1 MPLRELFLRI
11 DALKNHE
18 PRFELIKASPELV
31 AVASR
36 WVNALKNKERGA
48 LTNLFSTSEH
58 ISYIGS
64 SLDEFWSGKMLRDG
78 YADHADEVPDFT
90 IKNFEVEAFESNNF
104 GWASWIG
111 ELHFHESGNVS
122 IERFTWVFILEDGT
136 WKIAHVHVSNPT
148 SNFDKLGIEHRA
160 FDGLIQA
167 AKEGY
172 NHITGEGTATVMFTD
187 IADSSSIAQSA
198 GDRAW
203 TVAINKHLEAVSE
216 VIEENGGN
224 IVKTLGDGT
233 MSTFSTARNAMIA
246 AKTLQNLEAEEIDTF
261 VLKVRI
267 GIHTGDVIQSNGD
280 FFGTVVNKA
289 ARIASSANPGQILVS
304 NATRGM
310 VEGSVEFKFES
321 PITVA
326 LRGIEGNHSIST
338 LSPT

>member
-1 MPLRELFLRI
+1 M
-11 DALKNHE
+11 
-18 PRFELIKASPELV
+18 IKDSPELA

-36 WVNALKNKERGA
+36 WLNALKNKERGA

-104 GWASWIG
+104 GWVSWIG

-160 FDGLIQA
+160 FDGLVQA

-289 ARIASSANPGQILVS
+289 ARIAASANPGQILVS

-310 VEGSVEFKFES
+310 VEGRAEFKFES